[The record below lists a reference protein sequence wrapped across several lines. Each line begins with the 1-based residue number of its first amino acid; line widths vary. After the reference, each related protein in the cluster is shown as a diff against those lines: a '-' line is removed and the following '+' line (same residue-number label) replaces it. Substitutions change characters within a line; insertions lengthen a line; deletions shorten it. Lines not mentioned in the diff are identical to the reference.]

1 MCFWYLCQKCCRS
14 TVYSDFSTFCTYLQC
29 VIDWVH
35 ISDLAIVD
43 AWALTW
49 INLSNYYII
58 SLMYLWAEGL
68 PHWIL
73 WAYASFTHVLSLS
86 LMCGT
91 LNIILLRTILIFR
104 PVHVSYILIISQFY
118 PSLIRMKFSKKFCK
132 NPNKIFSMVRNKCR
146 ANFINLNL
154 KKKTV
159 SPRFMVKMN
168 TVIKSHSAQIFK
180 SGQ

>member
-1 MCFWYLCQKCCRS
+1 MSNKKSGRWANFCGLLRISKLYSCQKCSRS
-14 TVYSDFSTFCTYLQC
+14 TVFLRHFKCIFLTR
-29 VIDWVH
+29 VINWIH

-73 WAYASFTHVLSLS
+73 WAYASVTHVLSLS

-104 PVHVSYILIISQFY
+104 PVHVDYMSILSNSYPAQISGWN
-118 PSLIRMKFSKKFCK
+118 L
-132 NPNKIFSMVRNKCR
+132 NNIFSTVRNK
-146 ANFINLNL
+146 
-154 KKKTV
+154 
-159 SPRFMVKMN
+159 
-168 TVIKSHSAQIFK
+168 H
-180 SGQ
+180 

>member
-1 MCFWYLCQKCCRS
+1 MTEVYQKYSSLLHFNCIYL
-14 TVYSDFSTFCTYLQC
+14 FNW
-29 VIDWVH
+29 IH

-73 WAYASFTHVLSLS
+73 WAYASVTHVLSLS

-104 PVHVSYILIISQFY
+104 PVHVLYIDYILSNSYPTQISRWNFAKIQIISFLR
-118 PSLIRMKFSKKFCK
+118 SRL
-132 NPNKIFSMVRNKCR
+132 
-146 ANFINLNL
+146 
-154 KKKTV
+154 
-159 SPRFMVKMN
+159 
-168 TVIKSHSAQIFK
+168 
-180 SGQ
+180 

>member
-1 MCFWYLCQKCCRS
+1 MVNVPFNLTLLSKLYSWQKCIKS
-14 TVYSDFSTFCTYLQC
+14 TVVYCNLIVFIYLSNW
-29 VIDWVH
+29 IH

-73 WAYASFTHVLSLS
+73 WAYASVTHVLSLS

-104 PVHVSYILIISQFY
+104 PVHVLYIDLYFNHIRYISRWIFAKVQIISFLR
-118 PSLIRMKFSKKFCK
+118 SRL
-132 NPNKIFSMVRNKCR
+132 
-146 ANFINLNL
+146 
-154 KKKTV
+154 
-159 SPRFMVKMN
+159 
-168 TVIKSHSAQIFK
+168 
-180 SGQ
+180 

>member
-1 MCFWYLCQKCCRS
+1 MTEVYQK
-14 TVYSDFSTFCTYLQC
+14 YSSLLHFNCIYSFNW
-29 VIDWVH
+29 IH

-58 SLMYLWAEGL
+58 SLMYLWADGL

-73 WAYASFTHVLSLS
+73 WAYASVTHVLSLS

-104 PVHVSYILIISQFY
+104 PVHVDYISILSKSYPDKIEIRSGKICISVEPDLLIPQDF
-118 PSLIRMKFSKKFCK
+118 
-132 NPNKIFSMVRNKCR
+132 
-146 ANFINLNL
+146 
-154 KKKTV
+154 
-159 SPRFMVKMN
+159 
-168 TVIKSHSAQIFK
+168 
-180 SGQ
+180 

>member
-1 MCFWYLCQKCCRS
+1 MSRKEWKMGQIFVVFLQYLNFTRAKSVAESQF
-14 TVYSDFSTFCTYLQC
+14 TVMLLHFNCIHLLC
-29 VIDWVH
+29 VIIWIH

-73 WAYASFTHVLSLS
+73 WAYASVTHVLSLS

-104 PVHVSYILIISQFY
+104 PVHIFIQILSSSDIQ
-118 PSLIRMKFSKKFCK
+118 MKFCK
-132 NPNKIFSMVRNKCR
+132 NPNNIFSTVRTLEYITSW
-146 ANFINLNL
+146 FYL
-154 KKKTV
+154 
-159 SPRFMVKMN
+159 
-168 TVIKSHSAQIFK
+168 
-180 SGQ
+180 

>member
-1 MCFWYLCQKCCRS
+1 MTEVYQKYSSLLHFNCIYL
-14 TVYSDFSTFCTYLQC
+14 FNW
-29 VIDWVH
+29 IH

-43 AWALTW
+43 AWALAW

-73 WAYASFTHVLSLS
+73 WAYASVTHVLSLS

-104 PVHVSYILIISQFY
+104 PVHVLYIDYILSSWDIQ
-118 PSLIRMKFSKKFCK
+118 MKFCK
-132 NPNKIFSMVRNKCR
+132 SPNNIFSTFQTLEYITLWEKL
-146 ANFINLNL
+146 F
-154 KKKTV
+154 
-159 SPRFMVKMN
+159 
-168 TVIKSHSAQIFK
+168 
-180 SGQ
+180 

>member
-1 MCFWYLCQKCCRS
+1 MSRKEWKMGQIFVVFLQYLNFTRAKSVAESQF
-14 TVYSDFSTFCTYLQC
+14 TVMLLHFNCIHLLC
-29 VIDWVH
+29 VIIWIH
-35 ISDLAIVD
+35 FSDLAIVD

-73 WAYASFTHVLSLS
+73 WAYASVTHVLSLS

-104 PVHVSYILIISQFY
+104 PVHIFIQIRNLIQLRYPDEILQKSTLYLFY
-118 PSLIRMKFSKKFCK
+118 GPVPDFTYKFLPK
-132 NPNKIFSMVRNKCR
+132 
-146 ANFINLNL
+146 LNL
-154 KKKTV
+154 SKTHMDKIRTN
-159 SPRFMVKMN
+159 SR
-168 TVIKSHSAQIFK
+168 
-180 SGQ
+180 